1 MSVINY
7 TVWRKAKAN
16 TTTHVDLPALRLFP
30 AIPYVWIDAA
40 RGR

>member
-16 TTTHVDLPALRLFP
+16 TTTHVDVAALRLFP
-30 AIPYVWIDAA
+30 AIPYNAIAGA